1 MDRISSVDD
10 MMGTASFWTTESSG
24 PKSTMNR
31 SASEF
36 AFQEF
41 LKETL
46 VAGGE
51 RAKSRFKAESEVGE
65 EDQKPEVPM
74 FASTEELRA
83 MNNVVDSV
91 AEDDEVAVIEGALN
105 PLFSGMQDTGEKS
118 YGEFNTSAA
127 ANGSG
132 QDYEV
137 FLKQKLEIA
146 CAAAA
151 LSRVRTSFDS
161 LTCMVLGL
169 VFVFGQSFEVLRFW
183 SLLDLPEP

>member
-10 MMGTASFWTTESSG
+10 MMGAASFWSE

-46 VAGGE
+46 AAPGGE
-51 RAKSRFKAESEVGE
+51 RAKSRFKVENEIQTAEV
-65 EDQKPEVPM
+65 EDRKPGSSGFTPPM

-91 AEDDEVAVIEGALN
+91 AADDEVAAIEGALN
-105 PLFSGMQDTGEKS
+105 PLFSGMQDAGEKG
-118 YGEFNTSAA
+118 YGNFNPVEATA
-127 ANGSG
+127 SG
-132 QDYEV
+132 GGGRDYEG

-151 LSRVRTSFDS
+151 LSRVRTSS
-161 LTCMVLGL
+161 VILPHSHG
-169 VFVFGQSFEVLRFW
+169 FW
-183 SLLDLPEP
+183 F